1 MTSREFSD
9 VTGSLVQLVHIAQAA
24 TDASANA
31 ISEIYYT
38 WAILCLLYNV
48 ISVRSVEMLLY
59 TVFNYNKLRKIKNAH
74 SALTVT

>member
-59 TVFNYNKLRKIKNAH
+59 TFLIIINYEKLKMRTAH
-74 SALTVT
+74 